1 MNQDPI
7 DIITVGD
14 RPIRLSR
21 PVLPHAARRLAETLP
36 QLNALNFAGK
46 SQADAAEA
54 LNVSVGAVRTWI
66 ALAGIPW
73 SNLNRRGPYAKRT
86 KPNRGW
92 HKS

>member
-1 MNQDPI
+1 MNQEPT

-36 QLNALNFAGK
+36 QLNALNSAGK

-73 SNLNRRGPYAKRT
+73 SNLNRRGPYRRQK
-86 KPNRGW
+86 
-92 HKS
+92 

>member
-1 MNQDPI
+1 MNQEPT

-36 QLNALNFAGK
+36 QLNALNTAGK

-54 LNVSVGAVRTWI
+54 LDVSVGAVRTWI
-66 ALAGIPW
+66 ALTGISW
-73 SNLNRRGPYAKRT
+73 SNLNKRGPYAKRT
-86 KPNRGW
+86 K
-92 HKS
+92 

>member
-1 MNQDPI
+1 MNQEPT

-36 QLNALNFAGK
+36 QLNALNTAGK

-66 ALAGIPW
+66 ALTGISW
-73 SNLNRRGPYAKRT
+73 SNLNKRGPYAKRN
-86 KPNRGW
+86 K
-92 HKS
+92 

>member
-7 DIITVGD
+7 DLITVGD

-36 QLNALNFAGK
+36 QLNALNTAGK

-54 LNVSVGAVRTWI
+54 LNVSVGAVRSWI
-66 ALAGIPW
+66 ALAGLSW

-86 KPNRGW
+86 K
-92 HKS
+92 

>member
-7 DIITVGD
+7 DLITVGD

-36 QLNALNFAGK
+36 QLNALNTAGK

-86 KPNRGW
+86 K
-92 HKS
+92 

>member
-1 MNQDPI
+1 MNQEPT

-21 PVLPHAARRLAETLP
+21 PVLPHAARRLAGILP
-36 QLNALNFAGK
+36 QLNALNTAGK

-66 ALAGIPW
+66 ALAGLSW
-73 SNLNRRGPYAKRT
+73 SNLNRRGPYAKR
-86 KPNRGW
+86 K
-92 HKS
+92 

>member
-1 MNQDPI
+1 MNQEPT

-14 RPIRLSR
+14 RPLRLSR

-36 QLNALNFAGK
+36 QLNALNSAGK

-66 ALAGIPW
+66 ALTGISW
-73 SNLNRRGPYAKRT
+73 SNLNKRGPYAKRN
-86 KPNRGW
+86 K
-92 HKS
+92 